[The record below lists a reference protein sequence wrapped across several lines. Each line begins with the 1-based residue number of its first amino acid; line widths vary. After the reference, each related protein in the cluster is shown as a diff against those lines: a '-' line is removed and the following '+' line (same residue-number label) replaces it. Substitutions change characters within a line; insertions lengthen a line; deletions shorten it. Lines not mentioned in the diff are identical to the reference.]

1 MIINI
6 IITIIYIVI
15 INIVIAMI
23 IIVIN
28 AGIII
33 SLVTVS
39 GIFVIITIVTITN
52 TFDIFYSRFSFWKKR
67 SIFFFEGTTM
77 KTMFQT
83 VDQ

>member
-39 GIFVIITIVTITN
+39 GIFVITIVTITN

-67 SIFFFEGTTM
+67 SIFFFERTTM